1 MPFKVGDQVRITG
14 IPGYQQTGT
23 ITNIF
28 TDPLDTII
36 TVETL
41 VGKVSCF
48 PVEIQKV

>member
-1 MPFKVGDQVRITG
+1 MQFKVDDSVRITG
-14 IPGYQQTGT
+14 IPGYQQAGT

-36 TVETL
+36 TVETP

-48 PVEIQKV
+48 PAEIQKV